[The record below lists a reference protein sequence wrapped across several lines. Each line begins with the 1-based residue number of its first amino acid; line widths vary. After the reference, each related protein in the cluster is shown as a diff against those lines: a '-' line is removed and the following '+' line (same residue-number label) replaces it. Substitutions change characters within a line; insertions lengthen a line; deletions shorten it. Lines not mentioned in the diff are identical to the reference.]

1 MGWGLRT
8 GGVEQFLMREVR
20 CFQSSPHAVV
30 RNGPLVLGILGNLS
44 EESDDRP
51 TITQKQ
57 KSKKVDRSGWRKT
70 MQ

>member
-51 TITQKQ
+51 RITQ
-57 KSKKVDRSGWRKT
+57 
-70 MQ
+70 